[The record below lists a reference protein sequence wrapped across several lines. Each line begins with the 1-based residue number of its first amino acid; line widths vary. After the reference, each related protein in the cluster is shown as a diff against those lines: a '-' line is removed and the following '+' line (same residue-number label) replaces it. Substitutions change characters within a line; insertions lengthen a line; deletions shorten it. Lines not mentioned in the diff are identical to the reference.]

1 MARSTTTIAVPH
13 DQEQRLPMSYE
24 EYLTWFDELRFGE
37 WVDGEVIVFMPP
49 SGLHQDL
56 DWFLGSVLGLYVQAL
71 DLGTM
76 RIAPFEMRLERSA
89 RIPDILFVA
98 REHLDRLT
106 PQRLLGP
113 ADLVVELISPH
124 SATRDRREK
133 FDEYQAAGMP
143 EYWQFDTRPRRQGS
157 FFYQLVDGIYRPM
170 PLHAEGRY
178 HSAVVP
184 GFWLKPAWLWQ
195 DPLPNPL
202 TCLFEIAPQVVR
214 GAISSPT
221 GE

>member
-1 MARSTTTIAVPH
+1 MAQPTATAPPV
-13 DQEQRLPMSYE
+13 QEQRLPMSYE
-24 EYLTWFDELRFGE
+24 EYLAWFGENRLGE

-49 SGLHQDL
+49 SWLHQDFV
-56 DWFLGSVLGLYVQAL
+56 WFLGSLLKLFAHPLGLGRVQ
-71 DLGTM
+71 
-76 RIAPFEMRLERSA
+76 IAPFEMLLSPRSS
-89 RIPDILFVA
+89 RQPDVLFVA
-98 REHLDRLT
+98 QAHLDRLT

-113 ADLVVELISPH
+113 ADLAVEVISPH

-133 FDEYQAAGMP
+133 FDEYQAAGIP
-143 EYWQFDTRPRRQGS
+143 EYWQFDIRPRRQGS
-157 FFYQLVDGIYRPM
+157 VFYQLVDGIYRSM
-170 PLHAEGRY
+170 PLDAEGRY

-202 TCLFEIAPQVVR
+202 TCLFEIAPDVVR
-214 GAISSPT
+214 GAISSPA